1 MIFGTGNCEGVMKES
16 SPTALQGSRMG
27 GAALLLLLLIGLPAR
42 AAHKDDPGSAPP
54 KSPKVVL
61 SASPAFGFSPLNVQ
75 IVGTLTG
82 VDPRDANFCHAET
95 TWIRVDP
102 GSNPEKGSRLT
113 EAPRCLHGE
122 GEISVATTF
131 SKTFDLYLPGPY
143 LYQLLITGKDG
154 TQVRSNFVK
163 VEVMRIP

>member
-1 MIFGTGNCEGVMKES
+1 MKRLE
-16 SPTALQGSRMG
+16 P
-27 GAALLLLLLIGLPAR
+27 AAGRLFRNACVVLLLTLLPVSPLRSG
-42 AAHKDDPGSAPP
+42 HKDDPREERGKDP
-54 KSPKVVL
+54 KILLTV
-61 SASPAFGFSPLNVQ
+61 SPAFGFSPLTVQ
-75 IVGTLTG
+75 MVGTLTG
-82 VDPRDANFCHAET
+82 VDSRDPNFCHAET

>member
-1 MIFGTGNCEGVMKES
+1 MKES
-16 SPTALQGSRMG
+16 HPAAIQASRMG
-27 GAALLLLLLIGLPAR
+27 GTVLLLLLLLGLSVR
-42 AAHKDDPGSAPP
+42 AGHKDDSSAEPR
-54 KSPKVVL
+54 KNPKVVL

-82 VDPRDANFCHAET
+82 VDSRDPNFCHAEI
-95 TWIRVDP
+95 TWIRVEP

-122 GEISVATTF
+122 SEISVATTF
-131 SKTFDLYLPGPY
+131 SKTFDLYVPGPY

-154 TQVRSNFVK
+154 AQVRSNFVK
-163 VEVMRIP
+163 VQVMRVP